1 MQDLTE
7 NCKRRF
13 KQVKSEGMNVYLD
26 TSALNRIF
34 DDQSQPRIFL
44 EASAMLLVFGLIEKR
59 IISIVSS
66 DVLIY
71 ENSRSPYAERQLFV
85 TSVLHKARVIQTL
98 NGRLVKRA
106 QEIEALGIKGLD
118 ALHLACAE
126 RLKTDYFV
134 TCDDR
139 IIRKYTGTVVVVNPV
154 ELTMHVLQQEAEN
167 ADS

>member
-1 MQDLTE
+1 MV
-7 NCKRRF
+7 NI
-13 KQVKSEGMNVYLD
+13 YLD

-66 DVLIY
+66 DVLVY
-71 ENSRSPYAERQLFV
+71 ENSRNPYAERQIFV
-85 TSVLHKARVIQTL
+85 TSVLRKARLIQTL
-98 NGRLVKRA
+98 NDNLAKRA
-106 QEIEALGIKGLD
+106 QAIEVLGIKGVD

-126 RLKTDYFV
+126 RLKSDYFV

-139 IIRKYTGTVVVVNPV
+139 MIRKYTGTIVVVNPV
-154 ELTMHVLQQEAEN
+154 ELTMHVLQQEVDN
-167 ADS
+167 AGS

>member
-1 MQDLTE
+1 MD
-7 NCKRRF
+7 
-13 KQVKSEGMNVYLD
+13 VYLD

-44 EASAMLLVFGLIEKR
+44 EASAMLLIFGLIEKR

-66 DVLIY
+66 EVLLY
-71 ENSRSPYAERQLFV
+71 ENSQNPYAERRIFV

-98 NGRLVKRA
+98 NDRLAKRA
-106 QEIEALGIKGLD
+106 QTIEALGIKGLD

-126 RLKTDYFV
+126 RLKAGYFV

-139 IIRKYTGTVVVVNPV
+139 VIRKYTGMLITVNPV
-154 ELTMHVLQQEAEN
+154 ELTMIMLKQEADN

>member
-1 MQDLTE
+1 M
-7 NCKRRF
+7 
-13 KQVKSEGMNVYLD
+13 KSEGMNVYLD